1 MLIAGKVRIQTC
13 TNNKNTVQLD
23 GVSSCKIIVERLRSG
38 VFFGIIPLMKIS
50 RRKVLQ
56 TVSFSALVIGL
67 APRVAFSAPNALRA
81 IRTGSQPGGKTRLVI
96 ETATRPS
103 YTLSYGDKQLN
114 VNLSNTNGNSK
125 INAKLAN
132 GTLVKRVTQIQ
143 NGSVLTIS
151 ATLSS
156 MIDALDKKQIMI
168 LEPNGDSGYRLV
180 LDFVAGTGKGTKSAS
195 TATQSKSATNKQNT
209 TSNKNSIP
217 AQHIIVIDAGHGGKD
232 PGCIG
237 KGGTQEKT
245 VVLSVAK
252 KLKNKLDANGFKTFL
267 TRSSDVYLKL
277 AERASIAEKKKADLF
292 ISLHANANPSR
303 DMKGFSV
310 YTLSEKASD
319 EEAQKLAD
327 SENAADKIDV
337 DGFEQFSKDIRVAL
351 SSLQQ
356 HAVAELSEEYAN
368 SCAKCF
374 NNAKIEQ
381 QRGPAVRHAPFAV
394 LRSTVPGALIELG
407 HLSNKGEEKL
417 LKTDAHQNKLV
428 DAIVKSVKSY
438 DFDV

>member
-1 MLIAGKVRIQTC
+1 MR
-13 TNNKNTVQLD
+13 
-23 GVSSCKIIVERLRSG
+23 
-38 VFFGIIPLMKIS
+38 IS
-50 RRKVLQ
+50 RRQVLK
-56 TVSFSALVIGL
+56 TVSFGALVVGL
-67 APRVAFSAPNALRA
+67 APRVALAAPNALRA
-81 IRTGSQPGGKTRLVI
+81 VRTGTQPGDKTRLVI
-96 ETATRPS
+96 ETDARPS
-103 YTLSYGDKQLN
+103 YTLSYEDKKLN

-125 INAKLAN
+125 ITTKLAN
-132 GTLVKRVTQIQ
+132 GTLIKRVTQIQ
-143 NGSVLTIS
+143 NGTTLIIS
-151 ATLSS
+151 ATLTSQ
-156 MIDALDKKQIMI
+156 IDALDKKQIMI

-180 LDFVAGTGKGTKSAS
+180 LDFTAGSGKGIQTTNKTIKQTTVA
-195 TATQSKSATNKQNT
+195 KSATQQNKNAQQSK
-209 TSNKNSIP
+209 TSN
-217 AQHIIVIDAGHGGKD
+217 QHIIVIDAGHGGKD

-245 VVLSVAK
+245 IVLSVAK
-252 KLKNKLDANGFKTFL
+252 KLKNKLDANGFKTYL
-267 TRSSDVYLKL
+267 TRSSDTYLKL
-277 AERASIAEKKKADLF
+277 GERAEIAEKRKADLF

-303 DMKGFSV
+303 DMKGFSI

-368 SCAKCF
+368 NCAKSF

-381 QRGPAVRHAPFAV
+381 QRGPSVRHAPFAV

-407 HLSNKGEEKL
+407 HLSNKSEEKL
-417 LKTDAHQNKLV
+417 LKTDAHQNKLA

-438 DFDV
+438 NFDV